1 MQRGD
6 AEMSQKLWRVVRAC
20 VDMGPD
26 NPIEQI
32 HDQGAGGNCNVVR
45 LLWCWEVAHLTYR
58 MQGVAKLLCLTLH
71 KQLVLFVQVK
81 EIIYPLGAEID
92 VREIKLGDETMSVL
106 EIWGAEYQENDA
118 LLIKPEARPVLEAIC
133 RRERCLLQAR
143 PCSCPA
149 PTCTAAIHIVAVYRG
164 EQALLSRP
172 SDRLYLWPATG
183 SLPRLML
190 YAYLQVI
197 GSISGSG
204 KIMLKDRNA
213 PPDVQPAVDLDLEK
227 VLGKMPRKTF
237 EFTRIKESLAPLDLS
252 AAGSVSQALSRV
264 LRLPAV
270 GSKRFLTTKVD
281 RCVTG
286 AGLDLLGFAPCQY
299 PEQQLH
305 ALRCAAVLC
314 T

>member
-1 MQRGD
+1 
-6 AEMSQKLWRVVRAC
+6 MSQKLWRVVRAC
-20 VDMGPD
+20 VDMGLD

-45 LLWCWEVAHLTYR
+45 LLWGWEGPHLSDR
-58 MQGVAKLLCLTLH
+58 MQDVAKPSCITLH
-71 KQLVLFVQVK
+71 KQVALFVQVK

-133 RRERCLLQAR
+133 ERERCLLQAR

-149 PTCTAAIHIVAVYRG
+149 PTCTAAINNVAVHGG
-164 EQALLSRP
+164 EQALLARP
-172 SDRLYLWPATG
+172 SDQLCLWPAF
-183 SLPRLML
+183 LPRLML

-204 KIMLKDRNA
+204 KITLKDRNA

-237 EFTRIKESLAPLDLS
+237 EFTRRKERLAPLDLS

-286 AGLDLLGFAPCQY
+286 VGLDLLGFAPCQY
-299 PEQQLH
+299 PEQQSH
-305 ALRCAAVLC
+305 AVRCAAVLC